1 MKDTL
6 SATKRIEDLIH
17 ERDAYAKALADSNSA
32 FREKVSEFSIIK
44 RIGDSIRWNLDK
56 RRICVEIVDIIVDE
70 TAAENCSLWLI
81 NQDRTEIQITAAK
94 GQREM
99 EARYFPPGD
108 PKATRMKM
116 GEGVAG
122 WVAQSGSSALIEN
135 VSENR
140 MFVEADRSD
149 TSSIKS
155 LLCLPIKG
163 QKAVSGIVNMSHP
176 DIGAFSKDNERVLNL
191 ITNQAGL
198 AFENL
203 TLIERIRGFNEELE
217 RTVAERT
224 KSLSYSESKY
234 RSFMENAGDG
244 ILVVDRATR
253 RILEANGRA
262 VEYTRTPREE
272 LVGKDLGFLF
282 SDGALARYEKAVAA
296 GSGRLE
302 REQMREG
309 ADSGL
314 YFEITISMIGSP
326 AGDVAHLI
334 IRDITTRLMMEAQ
347 LKDYSESLEE
357 KVTNR
362 TIELEKAH
370 DDLLQAGKMAAIGE
384 LASGVAHEINNPIAI
399 ISGYAEDLM
408 DKIKAGGVEQSWRA
422 QTLATLSTIT
432 AQAERCMD
440 ITSSLLN
447 FARKQ
452 AIFASPV
459 NISSVILAAQELARH
474 KADGKNIR
482 MLNEFDPAMPLINS
496 DINLIEQALVNIYSN
511 AVDAI
516 KESGSITT
524 KTLIENDRVSVS
536 IIDDGVGIPHDV
548 VPKIFDPFFTT
559 KPVGKG
565 TGLGLSLCRRLVE
578 RLKGN
583 IRVESEPGRG
593 TVFTVTLPLNINP
606 SDNISE

>member
-1 MKDTL
+1 MNYTEGAK
-6 SATKRIEDLIH
+6 AKIEELIH
-17 ERDAYAKALADSNSA
+17 ERDAYAKTLADSNAA

-56 RRICVEIVDIIVDE
+56 RRICVEIVDIIIDE

-81 NQDRTEIQITAAK
+81 NQDRTGLQLTAVR
-94 GQREM
+94 GQRDM

-108 PKATRMKM
+108 PRASRMAL

-122 WVAQSGSSALIEN
+122 WVAQSGSSTLIEN
-135 VSENR
+135 VSESGL
-140 MFVEADRSD
+140 FVEMGRRD

-163 QKAVSGIVNMSHP
+163 QKEVSGVVNMSHP

-191 ITNQAGL
+191 ITDQAGL

-203 TLIERIRGFNEELE
+203 MLIERIRGFNEELE

-224 KSLSYSESKY
+224 KSLSYSESKH
-234 RSFMENAGDG
+234 RSFMESAGDA

-253 RILEANGRA
+253 KIQEANGRS

-282 SDGALARYEKAVAA
+282 SDSALARYEKAVAA

-302 REQMREG
+302 RERMREDAG
-309 ADSGL
+309 SGL
-314 YFEITISMIGSP
+314 YFEISISMIGSP
-326 AGDVAHLI
+326 AGEVAHLI
-334 IRDITTRLMMEAQ
+334 IRDITNRLMMEAQ
-347 LKDYSESLEE
+347 LKEYNEGLEE
-357 KVTNR
+357 KVTSR

-408 DKIKAGGVEQSWRA
+408 DNIKAGNLERTGHGQM
-422 QTLATLSTIT
+422 LAALSMIT

-440 ITSSLLN
+440 ITNSLLN

-452 AIFASPV
+452 EIFICPV
-459 NISSVILAAQELARH
+459 NVNHVAIAAQGLARH
-474 KADGKNIR
+474 KIGEKGITIVNK
-482 MLNEFDPAMPLINS
+482 LDPALPQINS
-496 DINLIEQALVNIYSN
+496 DINLVEQILLNIYNN

-516 KESGSITT
+516 AGTGSITT
-524 KTLIENDRVSVS
+524 ETSVDNGQARIS
-536 IIDDGVGIPHDV
+536 VADSGVGIHRDV
-548 VPKIFDPFFTT
+548 LPKIFDPFFTT

-565 TGLGLSLCRRLVE
+565 TGLGLSLCRQLVE
-578 RLKGN
+578 RLKGKL
-583 IRVESEPGRG
+583 RVESEMGRG
-593 TVFTVTLPLNINP
+593 TVFTVTLPINIHP
-606 SDNISE
+606 SENRPE

>member
-1 MKDTL
+1 MSDSEDIK
-6 SATKRIEDLIH
+6 AKIEELTH
-17 ERDAYAKALADSNSA
+17 ERDAYAKALADSNAA

-56 RRICVEIVDIIVDE
+56 RRICVEIVDIIIDE
-70 TAAENCSLWLI
+70 TAAENCSLWLM
-81 NQDRTEIQITAAK
+81 NQDGTGIQLTAVR

-108 PKATRMKM
+108 PKASRMAL

-122 WVAQSGSSALIEN
+122 WVAQSGTSALIEN
-135 VSENR
+135 VSESGL
-140 MFVEADRSD
+140 FVEMGRSE

-163 QKAVSGIVNMSHP
+163 QKEVSGVVNMSHP
-176 DIGAFSKDNERVLNL
+176 YIGAFSKDNERVLNL

-234 RSFMENAGDG
+234 RSFMESAGDA
-244 ILVVDRATR
+244 ILVVDRGTR
-253 RILEANGRA
+253 RIQEANGRA
-262 VEYTRTPREE
+262 VEYTGTPREE

-282 SDGALARYEKAVAA
+282 GSAALARYEKAVAA

-302 REQMREG
+302 RERLREG
-309 ADSGL
+309 AGSGL

-326 AGDVAHLI
+326 AGEVAHLI
-334 IRDITTRLMMEAQ
+334 IRDITSRLMMEAQ
-347 LKDYSESLEE
+347 LKEYNESLEE
-357 KVTNR
+357 MVTSR
-362 TIELEKAH
+362 TMELEKAH

-408 DKIKAGGVEQSWRA
+408 DKIKAGSAGRTGDE
-422 QTLATLSTIT
+422 QTLAALSMIT

-440 ITSSLLN
+440 ITNSLLN

-452 AIFASPV
+452 EIFISPV
-459 NISSVILAAQELARH
+459 NVNHVAVVAQGLARH
-474 KADGKNIR
+474 KAGEKNVTMDNR
-482 MLNEFDPAMPLINS
+482 LDPSMPWINS
-496 DINLIEQALVNIYSN
+496 DVNLVEQILLNIYNN

-516 KESGSITT
+516 TGNGSITT
-524 KTLIENDRVSVS
+524 QTSAEDGSVCIS
-536 IIDDGVGIPHDV
+536 IIDNGVGISRELM
-548 VPKIFDPFFTT
+548 PKIFDPFFTT

-565 TGLGLSLCRRLVE
+565 TGLGLSLCRQLVE
-578 RLKGN
+578 RLKGK
-583 IRVESEPGRG
+583 IRVESEAGRG
-593 TVFTVTLPLNINP
+593 TVFTVTLPMNIHT
-606 SDNISE
+606 SENRQE